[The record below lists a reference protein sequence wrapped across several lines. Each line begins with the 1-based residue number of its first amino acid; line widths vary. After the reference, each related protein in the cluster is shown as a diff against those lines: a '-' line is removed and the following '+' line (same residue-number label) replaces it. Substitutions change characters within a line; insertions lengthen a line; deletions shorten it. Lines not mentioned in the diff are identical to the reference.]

1 MGHALFQLAQVSAR
15 GIRLVHKI
23 RRTLPGFA
31 LLPPG
36 DTADETTKLSLK
48 ARDEFPNC
56 VFFTSKLVFER
67 ENWFIRQLRNQTAL
81 AMHSRLH
88 LQGVQ
93 MVILPMKV

>member
-1 MGHALFQLAQVSAR
+1 
-15 GIRLVHKI
+15 
-23 RRTLPGFA
+23 
-31 LLPPG
+31 
-36 DTADETTKLSLK
+36 
-48 ARDEFPNC
+48 